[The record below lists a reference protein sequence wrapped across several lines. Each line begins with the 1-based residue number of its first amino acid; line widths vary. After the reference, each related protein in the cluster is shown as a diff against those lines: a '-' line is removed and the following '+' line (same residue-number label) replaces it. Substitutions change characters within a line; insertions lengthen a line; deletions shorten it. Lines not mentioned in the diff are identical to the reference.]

1 MLSRVLAVVDKQ
13 IEKKKEH
20 ISNTQLKI
28 PKFYVENSNRKN
40 HGAARKSAVL
50 SEIL

>member
-1 MLSRVLAVVDKQ
+1 MLSRVLAVVEKQ

-28 PKFYVENSNRKN
+28 PKFYVKNPNQKN
-40 HGAARKSAVL
+40 HGAARKSAIL
-50 SEIL
+50 SERL